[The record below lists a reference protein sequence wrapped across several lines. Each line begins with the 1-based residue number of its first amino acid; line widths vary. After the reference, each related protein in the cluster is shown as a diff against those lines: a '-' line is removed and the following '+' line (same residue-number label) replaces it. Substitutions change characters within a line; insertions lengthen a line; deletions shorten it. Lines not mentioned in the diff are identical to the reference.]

1 MNKQLSAGRLSLA
14 IFFACA
20 FLLPVVLAVWG
31 SLGQVGDV
39 AVPLAGRA
47 GPDWQNYRTVF
58 QTAQMVQLTAN
69 SLLVVILGVPLATF
83 VASLAAFA
91 ITEQPQPTK
100 RWLLI
105 FAIITM
111 LVPPSAV
118 WLVRFWLFEQ
128 IGLLDT
134 LGALIFP
141 ALAGGNSLFVL
152 IYYWAWSRI
161 PAELFEAARIDGAP
175 FLTRWWRVGLPVVR
189 PATAA
194 VVLLS
199 FTLFWGNFIEP
210 VLFIYDPNKYTLPI
224 GLQLLNQL
232 DSSNRP
238 LLLAG
243 AVIAMIPAVLVFGV
257 AQRWFLRG
265 EWVDG

>member
-1 MNKQLSAGRLSLA
+1 MSKKTSGWRIGLA
-14 IFFACA
+14 VLVSVL
-20 FLLPVVLAVWG
+20 FLLPVGLAVWG

-39 AVPLAGRA
+39 GVPFGTWQR
-47 GPDWQNYRTVF
+47 PDFSNYLTVF
-58 QTAQMVQLTAN
+58 QTAQMSRLIGN
-69 SLLVVILGVPLATF
+69 SLLVVILSVPVSTI
-83 VASLAAFA
+83 VASLAAFG
-91 ITEQPQPTK
+91 IVEQPQPLR
-100 RWLLI
+100 RWLLV

-118 WLVRFWLFEQ
+118 WLVRFWFFEQ

-134 LGALIFP
+134 LGALMFP

-152 IYYWAWSRI
+152 IYFWAWSRI
-161 PAELFEAARIDGAP
+161 PAELFEAARIDGAS
-175 FLTRWWRVGLPVVR
+175 FLTRWWQVGLPVVR

-194 VVLLS
+194 VVLLA
-199 FTLFWGNFIEP
+199 FTMFWGNFIEP
-210 VLFIYDPNKYTLPI
+210 VLFIFDPNKYTLPI

-232 DSSNRP
+232 DSANRP

-243 AVIAMIPAVLVFGV
+243 AVIAMIPAVLVFAV